1 MNAPQGCAADGGNVE
16 TEQKNAAGVGP
27 RETLLCRIGGARG
40 ELEVSTLLV
49 LEQGAQ

>member
-1 MNAPQGCAADGGNVE
+1 MNTPQGCAADGGNVE

-27 RETLLCRIGGARG
+27 RETLLCRISGARG
-40 ELEVSTLLV
+40 EQETLLV